1 MKCFALIAVA
11 LVGPAG
17 VVVPSGMQLTAPNV
31 CDGLTMITLRLGVEG
46 SLTPEPR
53 QVLSKGRRG
62 SRSVAA
68 IFVAVGLYQF
78 LNPCLAQDEPGPTMD
93 DYISSGPTEP
103 SRDEWRQRVE
113 EAKRRAKQVARER
126 RERPDLSTPIP
137 EDPEIVA
144 SERVFNDESLQ
155 RGDIVTTKKGM
166 FVYQGRSDQ
175 SRREEDFVPIAPRS
189 GR

>member
-1 MKCFALIAVA
+1 LH
-11 LVGPAG
+11 
-17 VVVPSGMQLTAPNV
+17 TAWH
-31 CDGLTMITLRLGVEG
+31 DDT
-46 SLTPEPR
+46 
-53 QVLSKGRRG
+53 VLSKGRRG

-68 IFVAVGLYQF
+68 IFVAVGLLQF

-93 DYISSGPTEP
+93 DYISSGPPEP

-126 RERPDLSTPIP
+126 REHPDLSTPIP